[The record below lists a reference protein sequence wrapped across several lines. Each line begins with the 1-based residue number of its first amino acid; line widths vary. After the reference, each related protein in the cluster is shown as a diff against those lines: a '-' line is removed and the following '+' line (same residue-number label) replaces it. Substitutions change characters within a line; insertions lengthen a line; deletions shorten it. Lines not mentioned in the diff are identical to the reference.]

1 MNIKELVKN
10 QNAHF
15 VFFRDQALYYE
26 TDNGFQFPVPVGDA
40 GSATFNH
47 EEKAI
52 LLMRY
57 IRKHVEKTAAAR
69 RDQDNGLV
77 CGSPPDPGTRPGA
90 EPVLF
95 EDVRVAPGDGH
106 VGCLETRQQITLGDQ
121 SIGSGLVLREI
132 IGE

>member
-57 IRKHVEKTAAAR
+57 IRKE
-69 RDQDNGLV
+69 D
-77 CGSPPDPGTRPGA
+77 CGGATRPGQWLSLW
-90 EPVLF
+90 VTTS
-95 EDVRVAPGDGH
+95 PGHQARG
-106 VGCLETRQQITLGDQ
+106 
-121 SIGSGLVLREI
+121 
-132 IGE
+132 